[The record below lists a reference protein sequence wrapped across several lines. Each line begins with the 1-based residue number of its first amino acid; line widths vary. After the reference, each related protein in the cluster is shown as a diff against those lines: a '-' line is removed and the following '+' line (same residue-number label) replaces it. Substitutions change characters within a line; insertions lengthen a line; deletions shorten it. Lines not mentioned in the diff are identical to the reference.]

1 MSTGVVYNSNPVQV
15 QNAQIG
21 GSSSPV
27 PAGQWT
33 SGLFECCH
41 PGCGTCCFACCCTS
55 CLLGQVSDLMH
66 SDDYCCAGGYFGA
79 CCCHF
84 MLGGGFTLAT
94 MLMTGVYV
102 PAFGVCVSC
111 PLRAGVRNKYNI
123 DGNAFLDCCIA
134 CWCEPCSAEQA
145 SKELKKRG
153 SLPTQG
159 LVAIHPAPAP
169 VTIQHAVVVG
179 QPGQQH
185 GGSWAPQQ
193 KAYPTLT
200 PAQQQQQQQQHGRL
214 QPIMQPGQQMMQ
226 PGQQTMQPGYPPSQ
240 PYQPGQQIMQ
250 PGYPQPQ
257 QYQQGQQVMQ
267 PSFPPPQQY
276 QQQPQCRNCHK
287 VQEPG
292 VAFCEGCGASQQ
304 N

>member
-1 MSTGVVYNSNPVQV
+1 MGGGDQSMSTGVVYNSNPVQV

-111 PLRAGVRNKYNI
+111 PVRAGVRKKYNI
-123 DGNAFLDCCIA
+123 DGNAFLDCCVA

-145 SKELKKRG
+145 SKELKTATDHATRAADDATRAADDAARV
-153 SLPTQG
+153 PTITT
-159 LVAIHPAPAP
+159 VSTRAADNAAW
-169 VTIQHAVVVG
+169 VSTSTAV
-179 QPGQQH
+179 
-185 GGSWAPQQ
+185 S
-193 KAYPTLT
+193 TRT
-200 PAQQQQQQQQHGRL
+200 
-214 QPIMQPGQQMMQ
+214 
-226 PGQQTMQPGYPPSQ
+226 TGY
-240 PYQPGQQIMQ
+240 
-250 PGYPQPQ
+250 
-257 QYQQGQQVMQ
+257 
-267 PSFPPPQQY
+267 
-276 QQQPQCRNCHK
+276 
-287 VQEPG
+287 
-292 VAFCEGCGASQQ
+292 AA
-304 N
+304 